1 MKIITKNKDHKTL
14 NEVKNDIRYSF
25 DCILSK
31 NNLNKQKQTLYKIDL
46 TNTKSKHVKHLNF
59 DLKNKFFVKLERG
72 NPYEILDYLF
82 VIEYDGKISI
92 GNQEIDEVEHCNVH
106 SHIIV
111 NTTLPI
117 EIFKNQLIKTFP
129 VSTFEIN
136 IRKNNCDVY
145 IENLSK
151 RIDKENYINYLIKQ
165 DYLNEFSYNYR
176 VKL

>member
-25 DCILSK
+25 DYILAK
-31 NNLNKQKQTLYKIDL
+31 NKLKHQKQTLFKFDI
-46 TNTKSKHVKHLNF
+46 TNTKSKNTKHLNF
-59 DLKNKFFVKLERG
+59 DLKNKFLVKIERE
-72 NPYEILDYLF
+72 NPNEILDYLF

-92 GNQEIDEVEHCNVH
+92 GNQEIDEVDFCKVH
-106 SHIIV
+106 SHLII

-117 EIFKNQLIKTFP
+117 DIFKNQLIKTFP
-129 VSTFEIN
+129 VSTFEID

-165 DYLNEFSYNYR
+165 DYLNEYSYNYR
-176 VKL
+176 VKF